1 MLRGLRHGPSQGKA
15 GQLGLVFLPCFGDD
29 LKTYV
34 SWGFRQFKCDHIR
47 GRLVKKGFSD
57 VPVFVLCGG
66 LGTRL
71 REETEIRPKPM
82 VPVGNRPILWHIMR
96 TYSHHGFHRFILCLG
111 YKADVIKSYFL
122 NYASMNSDFT
132 VELKTNDVRVHS
144 IDHEEDWEVTLADTG
159 ELTMTGARVS
169 RAAAKYLGEARHFAV
184 TYGDG
189 VTDANLAEEFR
200 FHVDQ
205 QRLGTVL
212 GVNPPSRFG
221 ELKVEGA
228 KVEEFSEKPEFVDN
242 WINGGY
248 FFFQR
253 DFLSY
258 LTHDESC
265 VLERE
270 PLIRLAHD
278 GQLGM
283 FKHRGFWACMDTQ
296 RDLEFLNKLWASGQ
310 APWAV

>member
-1 MLRGLRHGPSQGKA
+1 MNNN
-15 GQLGLVFLPCFGDD
+15 
-29 LKTYV
+29 Y
-34 SWGFRQFKCDHIR
+34 
-47 GRLVKKGFSD
+47 SD

-71 REETEIRPKPM
+71 REETEVRPKPM
-82 VPVGNRPILWHIMR
+82 VPIGNRPILWHIMR

-111 YKADVIKSYFL
+111 YKAEVIKSYFL

-132 VELKTNDVRVHS
+132 VELKTNDLTVHS

-200 FHVDQ
+200 FHLDQ
-205 QRLGTVL
+205 KRLGTVL

-221 ELKVEGA
+221 ELKVEET
-228 KVEEFSEKPEFVDN
+228 KVEEFSEKPEFVTTGSMAATSSSTA
-242 WINGGY
+242 ISLPY
-248 FFFQR
+248 
-253 DFLSY
+253 LSQE
-258 LTHDESC
+258 ESC

-270 PLIRLAHD
+270 PLIRLARD
-278 GQLGM
+278 GQLSM

-296 RDLEFLNKLWASGQ
+296 RDLEYLNKLWASGQ